1 MVYPLL
7 RRCEFRMTK
16 TVGTIASYVLLFVS
30 SLSFAIPSGNSLT
43 MSLLTKEG
51 HLSVKTCAFV
61 PAVLNLPEIK
71 RAPRSVSN
79 VSLRSSH
86 RGPGGGVD
94 LTEGCML
101 TKSVKYTHQL
111 SHLISAVRK
120 GDPQPVVSR
129 KFARTY
135 PHLLTLLHI
144 GGRHCEVVYRPLRQL
159 HS

>member
-1 MVYPLL
+1 MSIAPGMPQDRGNNCIIHTHCCSSRVYPL
-7 RRCEFRMTK
+7 RQFIHNVAVDM
-16 TVGTIASYVLLFVS
+16 
-30 SLSFAIPSGNSLT
+30 
-43 MSLLTKEG
+43 LTKEG
-51 HLSVKTCAFV
+51 HLSVKPCAFV

-79 VSLRSSH
+79 VSLPSSH

-111 SHLISAVRK
+111 SHFISAIHK
-120 GDPQPVVSR
+120 GDPQPAVSR
-129 KFARTY
+129 KFTRTY
-135 PHLLTLLHI
+135 PQLLTLHT
-144 GGRHCEVVYRPLRQL
+144 GGRHCEVVYRSLRQL